1 MRTVE
6 ELEALLEVATRE
18 RDDAHA
24 RWVAIINGR
33 GTTISDVETLT
44 NDLNTALSQ
53 RDKVRVEL
61 REARILTQ
69 EIGDV
74 CRGKQAP
81 SKKAL
86 ILLGPLL
93 RERDEAR
100 AYAEDRND
108 EANKLQRLLNMAAT
122 ERDEARAEVQRLTDE
137 LDELLVRVADQGA
150 ELRATREAY
159 NGART
164 DVPALIARVRELEA
178 ERDAY
183 ARSYLILKAI
193 HGALTDALPST
204 PIPALDSFDV
214 VEMVRA
220 LATEC
225 AKWKAAFENIRLKNT
240 DLMMELFEAQEKAR
254 AVNTG
259 PVLHENEQLR
269 SHARAVSNLLAI
281 IHGDGGHYE
290 GKHGT
295 VKACRDAEGVVSD
308 LRLKLDAAT
317 YALGEKP

>member
-1 MRTVE
+1 MID
-6 ELEALLEVATRE
+6 LDAIE
-18 RDDAHA
+18 R
-24 RWVAIINGR
+24 
-33 GTTISDVETLT
+33 
-44 NDLNTALSQ
+44 
-53 RDKVRVEL
+53 
-61 REARILTQ
+61 
-69 EIGDV
+69 
-74 CRGKQAP
+74 
-81 SKKAL
+81 
-86 ILLGPLL
+86 
-93 RERDEAR
+93 R
-100 AYAEDRND
+100 AN
-108 EANKLQRLLNMAAT
+108 AAT
-122 ERDEARAEVQRLTDE
+122 PGREWERRIEESSCGECGEYSEYVQYFCAGPYCETEDAARKDA
-137 LDELLVRVADQGA
+137 AFIA
-150 ELRATREAY
+150 A
-159 NGART
+159 ART

-178 ERDAY
+178 ERDGY

-193 HGALTDALPST
+193 HGALTDALPNT

-214 VEMVRA
+214 VEMVRG

-254 AVNTG
+254 AVNIG
-259 PVLHENEQLR
+259 PVLHENAQLR